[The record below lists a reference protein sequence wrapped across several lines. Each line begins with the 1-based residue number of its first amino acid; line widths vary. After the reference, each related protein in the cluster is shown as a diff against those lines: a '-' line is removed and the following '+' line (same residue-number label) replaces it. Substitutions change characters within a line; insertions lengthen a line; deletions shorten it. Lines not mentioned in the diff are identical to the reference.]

1 MSKATALLG
10 LGAQPTTAEI
20 KEAYRKLAL
29 IHHPDSGGD
38 PEKFQVIQQAY
49 ADALEEVADRP
60 CENCKGKG
68 KVPVQIGW
76 VIREDPCPDC
86 GGSGYPG

>member
-10 LGAQPTTAEI
+10 LGEEPTAAEVR
-20 KEAYRKLAL
+20 EAYRKLAL

-38 PEKFQVIQQAY
+38 PEKFKVIHDAY
-49 ADALEEVADRP
+49 TEALEEVANRP

-68 KVPVQIGW
+68 KVPVQLGW
-76 VIREDPCPDC
+76 AIKEETCPDC